1 MKGIKPSSM
10 MTDEQIIE
18 DIKERFEENYELL
31 RLEGGHSMTENIK
44 ELALNQ
50 VIYYYK
56 KMKEVATRVTDTE
69 VKLTLPNQK
78 TSKGREFTIEGVVD
92 IIKEDNETWMYDI
105 KTHEPEYIKDNIEL
119 YEHQLEVYAFIWQE
133 LRKQGLDHTAII
145 STSYPKSLKEALF
158 TNDLNRIENE
168 LNKWEPLI
176 EIHLT
181 KEKIDEKI
189 NDFGAVVD
197 KIEDKSFSPA
207 SIDKLA
213 KIVVGTNQKFVT
225 RVCRNCDARYSCSS
239 YRNYSLGKGERMKIS
254 MRRYFDDFG
263 TDLEKEHWV
272 NSNLENSNI

>member
-168 LNKWEPLI
+168 LKNGNHSL
-176 EIHLT
+176 
-181 KEKIDEKI
+181 
-189 NDFGAVVD
+189 
-197 KIEDKSFSPA
+197 
-207 SIDKLA
+207 
-213 KIVVGTNQKFVT
+213 
-225 RVCRNCDARYSCSS
+225 RY
-239 YRNYSLGKGERMKIS
+239 I
-254 MRRYFDDFG
+254 
-263 TDLEKEHWV
+263 
-272 NSNLENSNI
+272 